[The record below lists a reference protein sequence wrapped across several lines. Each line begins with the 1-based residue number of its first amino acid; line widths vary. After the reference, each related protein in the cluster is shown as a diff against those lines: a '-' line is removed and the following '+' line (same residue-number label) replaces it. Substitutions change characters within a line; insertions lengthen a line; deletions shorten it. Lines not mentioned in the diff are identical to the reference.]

1 MGQGRCI
8 NLGVEADPSQGGKSA
23 YTGGGH
29 DQFHKKHA
37 TKGGIE
43 TKVAGFG
50 DCYLYI
56 IFRCAA
62 PWDRGCTDSKR
73 RRGAPGDSP

>member
-1 MGQGRCI
+1 MGSG
-8 NLGVEADPSQGGKSA
+8 LADHEPAAVG
-23 YTGGGH
+23 TGGSESNRVSG
-29 DQFHKKHA
+29 A
-37 TKGGIE
+37 AVGTKGGIE

-73 RRGAPGDSP
+73 RRGAPGDSPRILLRAG

>member
-1 MGQGRCI
+1 MLEKWRGKEEEEKR
-8 NLGVEADPSQGGKSA
+8 GGK
-23 YTGGGH
+23 
-29 DQFHKKHA
+29 KKV
-37 TKGGIE
+37 TLVRVRSKGGIE

-73 RRGAPGDSP
+73 RRGAQGILHEDLT